1 MNTHSIRTVRFPL
14 LAMLCMVL
22 LFSACRKKEYTYE
35 VNSVDV
41 VKDGVTKTNL
51 KTDVEFISIA
61 YSDLFG
67 TTITNDKLVKLNIE
81 YDAFGDKKLIE
92 DLIVRNFLNDP
103 AVQLPTKAYMD
114 ANLDTFISDTY
125 KKFFNRLPN
134 EMEAWNLKKII
145 SADNTITP
153 ELVYYSFMTSNEYR
167 YY

>member
-1 MNTHSIRTVRFPL
+1 MNTRFIRAGRYASIAL
-14 LAMLCMVL
+14 LSLVL
-22 LFSACRKKEYTYE
+22 IFTACRKKEYTYE
-35 VNSVDV
+35 VNGEEV

-114 ANLDTFISDTY
+114 ANLDAFISDTY